1 MHSLNKITKVL
12 LATIG
17 GLAEWSIATVLKTVV
32 RESGP
37 GVRIPRPPPLKPDN
51 KNVIGFFIFTP
62 PFIKIYNYLTAKK
75 FRSTYVL
82 QIIIWENKGH
92 SDYKKV
98 ICSHIKRWMFMHQ
111 KSYLFIQF

>member
-1 MHSLNKITKVL
+1 
-12 LATIG
+12 
-17 GLAEWSIATVLKTVV
+17 
-32 RESGP
+32 
-37 GVRIPRPPPLKPDN
+37 
-51 KNVIGFFIFTP
+51 
-62 PFIKIYNYLTAKK
+62 
-75 FRSTYVL
+75 L